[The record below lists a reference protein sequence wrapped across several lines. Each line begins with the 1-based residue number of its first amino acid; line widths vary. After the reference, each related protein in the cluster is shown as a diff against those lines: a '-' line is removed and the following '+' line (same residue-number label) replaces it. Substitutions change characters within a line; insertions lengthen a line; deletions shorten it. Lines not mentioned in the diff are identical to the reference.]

1 MLALS
6 FAPLDRAFSV
16 RRVPDLLPHL
26 YLGDITQIWGKSFLN
41 SNIPLFGIF
50 RKQNIYASHKKKA
63 TLSNYMLKLYK

>member
-50 RKQNIYASHKKKA
+50 RKHRIFTLLTKKSDFKQLYAEII
-63 TLSNYMLKLYK
+63 